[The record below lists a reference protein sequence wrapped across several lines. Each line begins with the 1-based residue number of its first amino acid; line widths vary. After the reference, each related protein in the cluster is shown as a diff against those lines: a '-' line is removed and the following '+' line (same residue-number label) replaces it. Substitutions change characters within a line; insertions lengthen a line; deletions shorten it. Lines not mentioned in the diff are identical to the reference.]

1 MKAQKNP
8 AHILLEKHLAE
19 LGLYWLPEYRFN
31 DVRRWRLDYLLT
43 SWKHKSSLRIGIEI
57 DGGVYS
63 GGRHVRGAG
72 FENDMRKL
80 NTAEMQG
87 IRVLR
92 FSTNMVLRGEAK
104 AFLAEH
110 LGINHAK

>member
-8 AHILLEKHLAE
+8 AHILLEKHFDE
-19 LGLYWLPEYRFN
+19 LGLTWLAECRFN
-31 DVRRWRLDYLLT
+31 LERRWRLDYLLT
-43 SWKHKSSLRIGIEI
+43 GWKHKIALRIGIEV

-63 GGRHVRGAG
+63 GGRHVKGKG

-110 LGINHAK
+110 LGIKA